1 MLEVYEMGK
10 QTEGIHKILGIVT
23 NLLKKIGSEKNI
35 ITREVYSEIVG
46 TIGNNGDKEAVET
59 LLSQLQK
66 VNVQMENMS
75 WLNEHYKILHDFAQV
90 CSKTLNEEILL
101 KKAYEMV
108 SQVMPTD
115 SFFIALYTEVN
126 PLIHFIFM
134 VENGVFFPQEYIKM
148 GNNFTS
154 RAIRTKEI
162 VHPRKVSQDQTDS
175 TFGVT
180 DTKSGIFV
188 PVIIDDQVKA
198 VISAQ
203 SVSDFAYRKEH
214 EELLQ
219 IIGNQV
225 IHSIET
231 ARLYEK
237 IYLMSQTDELTGLK
251 NHRAFHNDLSKLIGE
266 EGEEVTLMMIDSD
279 RLKKV
284 NDNFGHDIGDLYLKV
299 LGNGIKSICNEN
311 IVGYRYAGDEFMIII
326 NSSLNGLVDDIH
338 TNLAEYLD
346 NHPIK
351 IAENEIIVSIS
362 TGVAIY
368 PEHGSSV
375 DSLKKSADQA
385 QYKAKKQGGNQMVT
399 A

>member
-1 MLEVYEMGK
+1 MDM
-10 QTEGIHKILGIVT
+10 EGIHKVLRIVT
-23 NLLKKIGSEKNI
+23 NLLKKVGTERNI
-35 ITREVYSEIVG
+35 ITKDVYSDIVK
-46 TIGNNGDKEAVET
+46 TIGDNEDKEAVES

-115 SFFIALYTEVN
+115 SFFIALYTEGN
-126 PLIHFIFM
+126 PLIDFIFM
-134 VENGVFFPQEYIKM
+134 IEKGILYPKQYVKI

-162 VHPRKVSQDQTDS
+162 VHPKKVSHDQTDA

-180 DTKSGIFV
+180 NTKSGIFV

-251 NHRAFHNDLSKLIGE
+251 NHRAFHNDLSNLIGDE
-266 EGEEVTLMMIDSD
+266 DKKIILMMIDSD

-299 LGNGIKSICNEN
+299 LGDGIKSICNEN

-326 NSSLNGLVDDIH
+326 NSCLNNIVETIYGKLSDYLVK
-338 TNLAEYLD
+338 
-346 NHPIK
+346 HPIK
-351 IAENEIIVSIS
+351 IGENKITVSIS

>member
-1 MLEVYEMGK
+1 MSK
-10 QTEGIHKILGIVT
+10 QMDGIHKVLGIVT

-35 ITREVYSEIVG
+35 ITRDVYSEIVC
-46 TIGNNGDKEAVET
+46 TIGDNGDKAAVESM
-59 LLSQLQK
+59 LSQLQK

-115 SFFIALYTEVN
+115 SFFIALYTEGN

-134 VENGVFFPQEYIKM
+134 VENGIFFPQEYIKM

-162 VHPRKVSQDQTDS
+162 VHPRKVSHDQTDS

-251 NHRAFHNDLSKLIGE
+251 NHRAFHNDLSNLIGKDDKKI
-266 EGEEVTLMMIDSD
+266 TLMMIDSD

-299 LGNGIKSICNEN
+299 LGDGIKSICNEE

-326 NSSLNGLVDDIH
+326 NSNIDNIVETIHENLFDYLVK
-338 TNLAEYLD
+338 
-346 NHPIK
+346 HPIK
-351 IAENEIIVSIS
+351 LGENKITVSIS
-362 TGVAIY
+362 TGVAVF

-375 DSLKKSADQA
+375 DTLKKSADQA
-385 QYKAKKQGGNQMVT
+385 QYRAKKQGGNQMVT